1 MTKTERIKNLLKEND
16 ELKKQNAHLQNVI
29 SEFHHKM
36 NSLLTF
42 CKIQDQQ
49 TSDEIIQSKFNNNYQ
64 DTD

>member
-16 ELKKQNAHLQNVI
+16 ELKKDNEYLQKVI
-29 SEFHHKM
+29 KDFYNKM